1 MYNLQLLNRIK
12 IDALNLIID
21 AYFNQKYKDI

>member
-1 MYNLQLLNRIK
+1 MFNSKKLEQMK

-21 AYFNQKYKDI
+21 AYFNQLYEDI

>member
-1 MYNLQLLNRIK
+1 MYDSRLLSKIE

-21 AYFNQKYKDI
+21 AYFSQEHEDI